1 MTGTAG
7 EYTLGPNI
15 VHFHPVHE
23 PDAYMGEY
31 MMFLSVKR

>member
-1 MTGTAG
+1 MNDMTSDHVP
-7 EYTLGPNI
+7 EPDN

-23 PDAYMGEY
+23 PGAYMGEY